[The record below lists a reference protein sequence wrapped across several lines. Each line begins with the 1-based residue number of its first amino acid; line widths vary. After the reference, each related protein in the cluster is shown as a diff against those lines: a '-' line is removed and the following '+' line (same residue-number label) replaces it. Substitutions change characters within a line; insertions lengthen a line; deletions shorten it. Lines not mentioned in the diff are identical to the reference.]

1 MRKRMALWICAV
13 VVMLLLVVVGLR
25 IALQPER
32 TVPLLL
38 EQLGEGLGLEIT
50 ATGTPELALRG
61 TPTLVVRGL
70 SARQSGAS
78 KPVLQA
84 ERALLSLPWATI
96 RDRGATLD
104 LARIEL
110 DAPVIDLP
118 ALRRWLAT
126 RPPGETRFPTLRDG
140 LQVHEGRIDGVGWRV
155 EGLDASVPELHPD
168 RPFNARVQGLYADG
182 STRMPFDLALAL
194 TRPAS
199 QAGIAVVGSLEVQ
212 RRDWQLPAQV
222 RLSGPMRQADG
233 SLHVAPAR
241 LEISA
246 VHVSG
251 DARRP
256 FVLGLHGPLRYRA
269 GTWTLAPAGMAMR
282 AQPPLPDFDAHGAIA
297 LGRRLVLRLEG
308 RLPQWLEGWPA
319 LPPPLGSSDSP
330 LPFALDYAG
339 PPSLAGI
346 ARLQLRRDG
355 ARFDARFRLPEVL
368 EWIEDGG
375 AGTPLPPLTGSASAP
390 RLEISG
396 AQLEG
401 VEIII
406 EDPGVPAPERSR

>member
-1 MRKRMALWICAV
+1 MRL
-13 VVMLLLVVVGLR
+13 
-25 IALQPER
+25 
-32 TVPLLL
+32 
-38 EQLGEGLGLEIT
+38 
-50 ATGTPELALRG
+50 
-61 TPTLVVRGL
+61 
-70 SARQSGAS
+70 
-78 KPVLQA
+78 
-84 ERALLSLPWATI
+84 
-96 RDRGATLD
+96 
-104 LARIEL
+104 
-110 DAPVIDLP
+110 
-118 ALRRWLAT
+118 
-126 RPPGETRFPTLRDG
+126 
-140 LQVHEGRIDGVGWRV
+140 
-155 EGLDASVPELHPD
+155 
-168 RPFNARVQGLYADG
+168 
-182 STRMPFDLALAL
+182 
-194 TRPAS
+194 
-199 QAGIAVVGSLEVQ
+199 
-212 RRDWQLPAQV
+212 
-222 RLSGPMRQADG
+222 ADG
-233 SLHVAPAR
+233 SLQVSPAR
-241 LEISA
+241 FEMSA
-246 VHVSG
+246 AHVSG

-319 LPPPLGSSDSP
+319 VPPPLGSSDSP

-346 ARLQLRRDG
+346 ARLQLQRDG

-368 EWIEDGG
+368 EWIEDGD